1 MTIYADCQASTPIDP
16 RVLAAMTNYWRDGFG
31 NPHSNDHAI
40 GWSAA
45 RTVDEAAAA
54 VANLIGA
61 DADEVVF
68 TSGATEAN
76 NLALFGLAR
85 RAPPERDRILV
96 SEIEHKC
103 VLESARVL
111 AEREGFHVE
120 LIPVDRD
127 GFVIESALRE
137 MLDER
142 VLLASVMAVNNEIGT
157 AQNLASIAD
166 ILAPYE
172 VPLHCDAAQ
181 APCAIGTESLSEY
194 ADLISLSAHK
204 FYGPQGIGALYVR
217 RDMRSKVEPILRGGG
232 QQYGLRSGTVPV
244 PLCVGMGAAADI
256 AMSAERTAEMNR
268 VEGIRDR
275 FVRSLRE
282 AGVAFE
288 INGHWGERRHPGN
301 VNLRFGGRNGADI
314 LSAAQPRLAASTG
327 AACASGLTEP
337 SHVLRAIGLT
347 VEEAEASIRF
357 SFGRFNSPEDAEEAA
372 RVIDASIRAGEK

>member
-16 RVLAAMTNYWRDGFG
+16 RVLAAMTDYWRDEFG

-45 RTVDEAAAA
+45 RAVDEAAAA

-61 DADEVVF
+61 DADEIVF

-85 RAPPERDRILV
+85 RAPAGRDRILV

-111 AEREGFHVE
+111 AERERFHVE

-127 GFVIESALRE
+127 GFIIESALEE
-137 MLDER
+137 MMDER
-142 VLLASVMAVNNEIGT
+142 VLLTSVMAVNNEIGT
-157 AQNLASIAD
+157 VQNLASIAD
-166 ILAPYE
+166 ILAPYG

-181 APCAIGTESLSEY
+181 AACAIDTESLSEY

-217 RDMRSKVEPILRGGG
+217 RDVHPKVEPLLRGGG
-232 QQYGLRSGTVPV
+232 QQNGLRSGTVPV

-256 AMSAERTAEMNR
+256 AMSAERTAERKR
-268 VEGIRDR
+268 VKGVRDR

-282 AGVAFE
+282 AGVAFD

-301 VNLRFGGRNGADI
+301 INLRFWGRNGADI

-347 VEEAEASIRF
+347 VEEAESSIRF
-357 SFGRFNSPEDAEEAA
+357 SFGRFNSPEDSEEAA
-372 RVIDASIRAGEK
+372 RIIAASVDSGEK